1 MAKQYISALLIF
13 TTPTKLMAYNS
24 WDTEIQ
30 WVPEERVT
38 LFTTDGLIQIGGS
51 MVPRRVSSLD
61 VCHFYL
67 GNCNTLKNID

>member
-1 MAKQYISALLIF
+1 MAC
-13 TTPTKLMAYNS
+13 NS

-38 LFTTDGLIQIGGS
+38 LFTADGLIQIGGS
-51 MVPRRVSSLD
+51 MVPRRVSSSE

-67 GNCNTLKNID
+67 DNCNTLKNRK